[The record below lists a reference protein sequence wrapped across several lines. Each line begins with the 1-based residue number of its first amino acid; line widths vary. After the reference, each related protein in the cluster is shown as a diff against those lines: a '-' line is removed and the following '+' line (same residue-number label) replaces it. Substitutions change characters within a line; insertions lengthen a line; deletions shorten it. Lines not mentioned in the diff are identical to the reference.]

1 MAIKKGDFV
10 EIEYTG
16 KLNDDSKAV
25 FDTTNVEV
33 AKKEELFSEKTKYGP
48 MIIVV
53 GEGQVIAGLDKAL
66 IGKEIGKHTFEIADV
81 DAFGKK
87 SASNIQLVPAKV
99 FNKEQIRPFPGLQV
113 NIDGQIGTI
122 RTVSGGRVMVDFNH
136 PLSSKDVVYDVEV
149 KRIITDKKEQVTAFF
164 NMMNFPVE
172 NIEAD
177 EKLATITVG
186 SKLPENLTLPL
197 TEDIKRLTGIASV
210 EFKVKENKAP
220 AKKEEAKETPKSE

>member
-1 MAIKKGDFV
+1 MAIKQGDFI

-16 KLNDDSKAV
+16 KLNDESKAV
-25 FDTTNVEV
+25 FDTTNAEV
-33 AKKEELFSEKTKYGP
+33 AKKEGLFDEKTKYGP

-53 GEGQVIAGLDKAL
+53 GEQQVIPGLDNAL
-66 IGKEIGKHTFEIADV
+66 VGKDIGKHSFEIADI

-87 SASNIQLVPAKV
+87 TASKIQLVPAKV
-99 FNKEQIRPFPGLQV
+99 FTKEQIRPFPGLQV

-164 NMMNFPVE
+164 NLMNFPVV

-177 EKLATITVG
+177 EKLATITVA
-186 SKLPENLTLPL
+186 SALPENLTLPL
-197 TEDIKRLTGIASV
+197 GEDIKRLTNIASI
-210 EFKVKENKAP
+210 EFKVKESKKEV
-220 AKKEEAKETPKSE
+220 KKEESKSE